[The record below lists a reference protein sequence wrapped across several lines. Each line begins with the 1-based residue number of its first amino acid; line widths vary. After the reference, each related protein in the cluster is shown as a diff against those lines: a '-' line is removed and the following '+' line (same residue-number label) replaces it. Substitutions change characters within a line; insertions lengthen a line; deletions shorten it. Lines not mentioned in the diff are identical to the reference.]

1 MPLRYHQVMGLIRKA
16 VFLAGAATGTPVNRW
31 NSSAEAAA
39 KQQSKLLKEQNEILS
54 RIANGGGGDSSS
66 GPSSSPASSRTSTSA
81 WSSEPA
87 AMLHSVSPTRHSVH
101 QHDAD
106 SAASAVV
113 SALANLIGSSDAIG
127 LASASPQAVQKSEPT
142 LTDKLTEIKVLL
154 DTGIITADEHAAMR
168 KKVLGI

>member
-1 MPLRYHQVMGLIRKA
+1 MGLIRKA

-54 RIANGGGGDSSS
+54 RIANDGGGDSSS
-66 GPSSSPASSRTSTSA
+66 GPSSSPT
-81 WSSEPA
+81 SEPD
-87 AMLHSVSPTRHSVH
+87 AMLRSVSPTRHSVH

-106 SAASAVV
+106 FATSAVV
-113 SALANLIGSSDAIG
+113 SALANLISPSDAIG
-127 LASASPQAVQKSEPT
+127 LASASPQVVQKSEPT

-154 DTGIITADEHAAMR
+154 DTGIITTDEHAAMR
-168 KKVLGI
+168 KKILGI